1 MTSGRPEDRAEPT
14 PDEMRIDE
22 LARAGGTTVRNVRA
36 YQDRRLLPSPRRI
49 GRTAWYSP
57 AHLVRLRLIGSLLER
72 GYSLGNIG
80 ELLDNW
86 SHGQDLGELL
96 GMGRELIGIFSDEV
110 PELGTIAE
118 TLEHYGLSLEDP
130 AVIDQAVRLRL
141 VEVDPD
147 GERVRVPSPRL
158 LRAGVELARLGIPLE
173 DLFAELQQL
182 RSDVDA
188 IAGRFVQMVVRHVI
202 EPHLVNGVPSA
213 RNAEKLAGIVLR
225 MRPLAT
231 TVITA
236 ELDLALQQTAD
247 MEFGKCLKGMPAQ
260 PSPSVGDRE
269 S

>member
-1 MTSGRPEDRAEPT
+1 MTSGRAENRAEPT

-22 LARAGGTTVRNVRA
+22 LAHAGGTTVRNVRA
-36 YQDRRLLPSPRRI
+36 YQDRGLLPSPRRI

-57 AHLVRLRLIGSLLER
+57 AHLVRLGLIGSLLER

-86 SHGQDLGELL
+86 SHGQDLGDLL

-110 PELGTIAE
+110 AELGTIAE
-118 TLEHYGLSLEDP
+118 ILVHYGLSLEDP
-130 AVIDQAVRLRL
+130 AVIEQAVRLRL

-158 LRAGVELARLGIPLE
+158 LRAIVELARLGIPLE

-188 IAGRFVQMVVRHVI
+188 IAGRFVQMVVHHVI
-202 EPHLVNGVPSA
+202 EPHLVDGVPSA
-213 RNAEKLAGIVLR
+213 RNAENLAGIVLR

-231 TVITA
+231 TVVTA

-247 MEFGKCLKGMPAQ
+247 MEFGIRLEGMLAQ
-260 PSPSVGDRE
+260 PSPSVSDRE